1 MISAMSEVHNER
13 GLRIVAGWLE
23 PVRHLPSP
31 NCDRRPPRTAIDL
44 LVIHNISL
52 PPGCFGGGFVE
63 ALFTNCLEPTA
74 DPAFPALCGLQV
86 SAHLFID
93 RRGTLTQ
100 FVPFDQRAW
109 HAGVSSHEGR
119 SCCNDFS
126 IGIEL
131 EGCDDLPYEAVQYE
145 KLAGVVQL
153 LMRHYPAI
161 TPQRIV
167 GHCHIAPQRKTDP
180 GEAFQW
186 PRLWQLLQLLPP
198 G

>member
-1 MISAMSEVHNER
+1 MSEVHNEG

-23 PVRHLPSP
+23 PARRLPSP
-31 NCDRRPPRTAIDL
+31 NCDQRPPQTVIDL

-52 PPGCFGGGFVE
+52 PAGCFGGGFVE
-63 ALFTNCLEPTA
+63 ALFTNRLEPAA
-74 DPAFPALCGLQV
+74 DPSFPALCGLQV

-93 RRGTLTQ
+93 RCGGLTQ
-100 FVPFDQRAW
+100 FVPLQHRAW
-109 HAGVSSHEGR
+109 HAGVSCHQGR
-119 SCCNDFS
+119 SRCNDFS

-131 EGCDDLPYEAVQYE
+131 EGCDDLPYEDAQYQM
-145 KLAGVVQL
+145 LARVARL
-153 LMRHYPAI
+153 LMRHYPGI

-186 PRLWQLLQLLPP
+186 QRLLEDIRR
-198 G
+198 